1 MRQYTITPVSGQ
13 PNWDTIPQLH
23 VDNYQWAPPVD
34 IQMTA
39 QLCYSQDGL
48 HIHLKAREKDIR
60 AEYTEP
66 LSMVCEDSCMEFF
79 FRPMEGD
86 MRYFNFEINPNGQT
100 YIGFGH
106 NIGDLIRLIPSCE
119 DHLMQ
124 KKVAYTEDGW
134 EVYCTFPLSMIRV
147 FFPDYQLKPGMKIY
161 ANCYKCGDLTV
172 QPHYISWNL
181 VESLNPSFHEPEY
194 FGEMTL
200 G

>member
-13 PNWDTIPQLH
+13 PNWDTIPQLQ
-23 VDNYQWAPPVD
+23 VDNYQWVPPVD

-39 QLCYSQDGL
+39 QLCYSPDGL
-48 HIHLKAREKDIR
+48 HIHLKAREKNIR

-79 FRPMEGD
+79 FRPVAEE
-86 MRYFNFEINPNGQT
+86 MRYFNFEINPNGRT
-100 YIGFGH
+100 YIGFG
-106 NIGDLIRLIPSCE
+106 NGIGDLIRLIPSSE
-119 DHLMQ
+119 DQLLQ

-134 EVYCTFPLSMIRV
+134 EVYFTFPVSMIRV
-147 FFPDYQLKPGMKIY
+147 FFPGYQLKPGMKIY
-161 ANCYKCGDLTV
+161 ANCYKCGDLTE
-172 QPHYISWNL
+172 QRHYISWNL
-181 VESLNPSFHEPEY
+181 IEGENASFHEPAY